1 MEETKS
7 KQRNDHEPLPETELK
22 KRAVL
27 RMSNAQSRQLT
38 RECIQTAL
46 IYLMNEKP
54 FDKITITSIIKR
66 SGVSRAG
73 FYRNYSSKEDV
84 LRDIE
89 SKIYQRLSEAEED
102 TLYQTNPYQFYR
114 DYFRKIQNHKEE
126 FRLFTKAQLPPD
138 FIFEANA
145 FLRKAH
151 DTVSSYEYYRSIG
164 IRVAMA
170 EIVLA
175 WLENDMKETPE
186 EMAEICLRIFPQPE

>member
-1 MEETKS
+1 MKKIS
-7 KQRNDHEPLPETELK
+7 DKQNPEPLPETELK

-54 FDKITITSIIKR
+54 FDKITITSIIQR

-89 SKIYQRLSEAEED
+89 SEIYQRLSEAEEEG
-102 TLYQTNPYQFYR
+102 LYQTNPYQFYR
-114 DYFRKIQNHKEE
+114 DYFQKVQEHKEE
-126 FRLFTKAQLPPD
+126 FRLFSKAQLPPD
-138 FIFEANA
+138 FIFKANA
-145 FLRKAH
+145 FLRKTN
-151 DTVSSYEYYRSIG
+151 DTVSSFEYYRSISM
-164 IRVAMA
+164 RVAMA

-186 EMAEICLRIFPQPE
+186 EMAEICLRIFPQPQ